1 MHANNPSF
9 QGQLLFRPLSGDE
22 GPPAGNEVAPSAG
35 IGESLGVS
43 EEEEAG
49 VGPVTSL
56 NVGCKMGNPLCWP
69 IRATTTERITVIPRI
84 ERFRVQVLVRA
95 GHTQREV
102 ADHTGVSER
111 SVRRIAGEEE
121 IIDLEHAPPERRRVG
136 NPGKIGLFVERMQEW
151 LRDQPDLKG
160 AEILQRL
167 RQVGYTG
174 QKSAMYAALVP
185 LRQRIASFVASFE
198 ALPGEFSQHDFGE
211 VLVTFADGSRRK
223 YQFFATKMKYSRW
236 VHVTLVPNQRVE
248 SLVRAVAEHFE
259 VLGGI
264 PLLAVF
270 DRPKTIVLKSRR
282 DSSVVMWNPVFA
294 NAMFDMGVAVELCWP
309 YRANQKGAVEN
320 LVGWVKGSFFSQRR
334 FVDEEDLLAQLAE
347 WLRIVNHERPSR
359 ATGEI
364 PAERLAAEMRRLRP
378 LKETTSTLALR
389 QPCVVGPTA
398 RVRCDDALYSM
409 SPESVGFTGTV
420 FLYQDRVVIEAGRF
434 RAEHPRLFQYGA
446 QSVLPEHRTQQLS
459 LVHGRRGK
467 SYLMRQHVLEVG
479 TPAELFLTEI
489 VFRKERSWHADVQ
502 RLHVLLQ
509 DFGEA
514 ALRAALSTAVTEGV
528 FRVEYV
534 EEIINRRWQPAL
546 WSVS

>member
-1 MHANNPSF
+1 
-9 QGQLLFRPLSGDE
+9 
-22 GPPAGNEVAPSAG
+22 
-35 IGESLGVS
+35 
-43 EEEEAG
+43 
-49 VGPVTSL
+49 
-56 NVGCKMGNPLCWP
+56 
-69 IRATTTERITVIPRI
+69 
-84 ERFRVQVLVRA
+84 
-95 GHTQREV
+95 
-102 ADHTGVSER
+102 
-111 SVRRIAGEEE
+111 
-121 IIDLEHAPPERRRVG
+121 
-136 NPGKIGLFVERMQEW
+136 
-151 LRDQPDLKG
+151 
-160 AEILQRL
+160 
-167 RQVGYTG
+167 
-174 QKSAMYAALVP
+174 
-185 LRQRIASFVASFE
+185 
-198 ALPGEFSQHDFGE
+198 
-211 VLVTFADGSRRK
+211 
-223 YQFFATKMKYSRW
+223 
-236 VHVTLVPNQRVE
+236 
-248 SLVRAVAEHFE
+248 VRAVAEHFE